1 MDSLNKH
8 ATAFAFICLLLM
20 PSHHAYSEQAL
31 SPKQFNMQT
40 SIDMTPVPT
49 FKLVGTANM
58 KWLWFDIYQA
68 KVLTPTGAY
77 SPNQL
82 PLALDLL
89 YKRSITAEQLIQ
101 STIDEWKRQDIDY
114 PVEWV
119 SKLRGMWPDIA
130 PQDQLILYVDEDRI
144 SHFFYNNK
152 FIGSLKD
159 PLFSK
164 AFTAIWLSKNTLRPA
179 LRNQLIGLNP

>member
-1 MDSLNKH
+1 MGSLRRKI
-8 ATAFAFICLLLM
+8 TQLTFICMLFI
-20 PSHHAYSEQAL
+20 PSHYAYSEQVL
-31 SPKQFNMQT
+31 IPKQFNTQT

-49 FKLVGTANM
+49 FKLIGTGDM

-68 KVLTPTGAY
+68 KVLTPTGIY
-77 SPNQL
+77 KPNQW
-82 PLALDLL
+82 PLALNLL
-89 YKRSITAEQLIQ
+89 YKRNITSELLIQ
-101 STIDEWKRQDIDY
+101 STMDEWKRQDIDY

-119 SKLRGMWPDIA
+119 SKLRDIWPDIA
-130 PQDQLILYVDEDRI
+130 PQDQLILYVDDASI
-144 SHFFYNNK
+144 SHFFYNNI
-152 FIGSLKD
+152 FIGSLRD